1 MSVCVSVYIAETHT
15 CDMYI
20 CTHTFTHIYI
30 YLYLSIYLFIYI
42 YIYIHDICV
51 ASTISP
57 IQPNL
62 DADFPTAGHAR
73 MESAVDEALTG

>member
-1 MSVCVSVYIAETHT
+1 MYQSILQKHILVYT

-20 CTHTFTHIYI
+20 CTHTHIYI
-30 YLYLSIYLFIYI
+30 YIYIYIYLSI